1 MSESSQHGNNGP
13 GQVIAS
19 VRSIRLAIF
28 IITTSLIA
36 ACAIF
41 NVIDFDKSDALIDL
55 YTNETKPVDI
65 FYKDP
70 TEISPVYLFL
80 CGLSL
85 SAISVFLKTGFIIKL
100 IMMMLCI
107 SVQTIIL
114 YTSNLFAT
122 YDAVHNDSL

>member
-41 NVIDFDKSDALIDL
+41 NVIDFDKSEALIDL

-65 FYKDP
+65 FDKDP